1 MKTELE
7 IKQPDYKAIRKKS
20 SRIDC
25 TIREADFNTSHPNES
40 RIYYIASDIN
50 RYLKYNGGG
59 RI

>member
-7 IKQPDYKAIRKKS
+7 IKHPDYKEIKKKS

-25 TIREADFNTSHPNES
+25 TIREADFNTSYPNEN
-40 RIYYIASDIN
+40 RISYIASDIN